1 MNDYWFVL
9 GTTTALRGNDYCCS
23 LVPRSFRFTYSRL
36 FGVKQYRV
44 PAVSTL
50 ERLSC
55 LALKVESQ
63 RWMENEPVLVDD
75 LTSTGQ
81 LANQY
86 RYIFSDQYWSEWRP
100 VLVHITLPYSI
111 GVYPY
116 TETYLK
122 AARCR
127 PLSWGGTSR
136 CIRMKGVITTSHWA
150 ARDRIASSCR

>member
-1 MNDYWFVL
+1 MPRNELRGDKASYSFSHDAVLVVCRPIIIIVLRGRSLPKRLLLFCSNHYGIVLKRLLVWDVNDYWFVL
-9 GTTTALRGNDYCCS
+9 GATTALRGNDYCCS

-86 RYIFSDQYWSEWRP
+86 RYI
-100 VLVHITLPYSI
+100 
-111 GVYPY
+111 
-116 TETYLK
+116 
-122 AARCR
+122 
-127 PLSWGGTSR
+127 
-136 CIRMKGVITTSHWA
+136 
-150 ARDRIASSCR
+150 

>member
-1 MNDYWFVL
+1 MPRNELRGDKASYSLSHNAVLVVCRLIIIVLRGRSLRKRLLLCARTNYYCYEGKRLLVRGMNDYWFVL

-55 LALKVESQ
+55 LTLKVESQ

-86 RYIFSDQYWSEWRP
+86 RYI
-100 VLVHITLPYSI
+100 
-111 GVYPY
+111 
-116 TETYLK
+116 
-122 AARCR
+122 
-127 PLSWGGTSR
+127 
-136 CIRMKGVITTSHWA
+136 
-150 ARDRIASSCR
+150 